1 MFARTTL
8 ALAIGLITL
17 PASANIEIVFSYEYD
32 TNHFFGNDD
41 TDVRR
46 VLLKEAASVFESRIL
61 DDLTAITPSGNNR
74 FQVEFKNPANPG
86 GTFQPDTYYFEVPAN
101 QITIFVGGANLN
113 DLKGPNTTPNT
124 LGLGGPG
131 KGDPSGSP
139 SFVYNALTRGESG
152 VALNDPITPVNEA
165 AQGNSTDFSLWGGMI
180 SFNSGYGS
188 WFYDT
193 TLGTA
198 NDIVGADFYS
208 VALHEIGHVLG
219 IGTADS
225 WDHWTNGSSFEGQN
239 TGPTALDMFYN
250 QATNKYEPTGH
261 WVNGTTST
269 IDGVGSYETVFDP
282 SLSLNQRKLLTD
294 LDWNALR
301 DVGWEV
307 SAVPE
312 PETWAMLLAGL
323 GLVAAVTRHREA

>member
-8 ALAIGLITL
+8 ALAVGLIAL
-17 PASANIEIVFSYEYD
+17 PASANIDIVFDYTYD
-32 TNHFFGNDD
+32 TNNFFGNSL
-41 TDVRR
+41 RKS
-46 VLLKEAASVFESRIL
+46 LLESAASVFESRIQ
-61 DDLTAITPSGNNR
+61 DSLTAINPSGGNT
-74 FQVEFKNPANPG
+74 FQVEFKNPANTL
-86 GTFQPDTYYFEVPAN
+86 GTIQPNTNYFQVAAN
-101 QITIFVGGANLN
+101 QIIIYVGGSNLAA
-113 DLKGPNTTPNT
+113 DT

-131 KGDPSGSP
+131 KFYISGDLGFYNNAFQRGQAGVVVNDPSTP
-139 SFVYNALTRGESG
+139 LINESRLG
-152 VALNDPITPVNEA
+152 D
-165 AQGNSTDFSLWGGMI
+165 STDFSLWGGMI

-225 WDHWTNGSSFEGQN
+225 WDHWVSGTTFDGPN
-239 TGPTALDMFYN
+239 TPATAL
-250 QATNKYEPTGH
+250 TGDTYH
-261 WVNGTTST
+261 WADGTTST